1 MGKTFRKE
9 KTISKQRQKLNTNK
23 KGPKRFHFEE
33 YEYDPRADDKINGVK
48 KEVENAEEV
57 YPSEELH
64 QQRQPQSSDKTD
76 NG

>member
-23 KGPKRFHFEE
+23 KGPKRFYFEE
-33 YEYDPRADDKINGVK
+33 FEYDPKADDKINGVK
-48 KEVENAEEV
+48 KEVENAEEIC
-57 YPSEELH
+57 PGEELH
-64 QQRQPQSSDKTD
+64 QQRQPQSSDQTD